1 MKVKIT
7 HYESPLVLVGAFKA
21 EQGFAQSKFGG
32 ANEAGSRLNENEDYS
47 YDL

>member
-21 EQGFAQSKFGG
+21 EQGFAQSFGDPGHAG
-32 ANEAGSRLNENEDYS
+32 ADGSYTTIEGEF
-47 YDL
+47 

>member
-21 EQGFAQSKFGG
+21 EQGFAQTFGD
-32 ANEAGSRLNENEDYS
+32 ANAAGKTVEEDSNYT